1 MVIMKKKL
9 GNNNYWWGGYGE
21 IGILL
26 HWWYECKI
34 HMKTEC
40 CFLNKVKKQLPY
52 DSIIPL
58 LCIYSKELKIRT
70 QRENFTCMFTAALF
84 TTAKAGSKLNV
95 HQRLNRQTK
104 CGVYIQWN
112 IIQPLKR
119 IFQNTAITWMNLE
132 NIIPSEASKH
142 MIPLIWATWNDQ
154 THRDWKQNEGYKG
167 WHEEGGG
174 NRELLFNKFWVTVL
188 QDEEF

>member
-1 MVIMKKKL
+1 MKKKL
-9 GNNNYWWGGYGE
+9 GNNKYLWGRYGE

-34 HMKTEC
+34 HMKIEC

-70 QRENFTCMFTAALF
+70 WRDNFTCMFIAALF

-95 HQRLNRQTK
+95 HQRINRQTK
-104 CGVYIQWN
+104 CGVYLQWN

-132 NIIPSEASKH
+132 DIILSEASKH
-142 MIPLIWATWNDQ
+142 MILFIWATWNSQ
-154 THRDWKQNEGYKG
+154 THRDWK
-167 WHEEGGG
+167 
-174 NRELLFNKFWVTVL
+174 
-188 QDEEF
+188 

>member
-58 LCIYSKELKIRT
+58 LCIYSKGME
-70 QRENFTCMFTAALF
+70 
-84 TTAKAGSKLNV
+84 AG
-95 HQRLNRQTK
+95 
-104 CGVYIQWN
+104 
-112 IIQPLKR
+112 
-119 IFQNTAITWMNLE
+119 F
-132 NIIPSEASKH
+132 
-142 MIPLIWATWNDQ
+142 
-154 THRDWKQNEGYKG
+154 
-167 WHEEGGG
+167 
-174 NRELLFNKFWVTVL
+174 
-188 QDEEF
+188 